1 MSIKDYFKSTGV
13 DKSIV
18 IASSEVANLSPRE
31 EVEVIKSIEKGV
43 QSGSADI
50 SKSQYVFWS
59 IN

>member
-50 SKSQYVFWS
+50 SKSKYVF
-59 IN
+59 